1 MTVLKN
7 IAKDRILQITV
18 LITVVSLF
26 FARPRLAD
34 INFHTLWSVAAMLKH
49 PDLCLFARSGCF
61 SVQTYEYRR

>member
-26 FARPRLAD
+26 LRD
-34 INFHTLWSVAAMLKH
+34 QDLKI
-49 PDLCLFARSGCF
+49 LTFILYIQLLQC
-61 SVQTYEYRR
+61 

>member
-34 INFHTLWSVAAMLKH
+34 INFHTLWSVAAMLTLTQIY
-49 PDLCLFARSGCF
+49 D
-61 SVQTYEYRR
+61 Y

>member
-26 FARPRLAD
+26 LLDR
-34 INFHTLWSVAAMLKH
+34 
-49 PDLCLFARSGCF
+49 G
-61 SVQTYEYRR
+61 

>member
-26 FARPRLAD
+26 SLGR
-34 INFHTLWSVAAMLKH
+34 
-49 PDLCLFARSGCF
+49 G
-61 SVQTYEYRR
+61 

>member
-26 FARPRLAD
+26 LLGR
-34 INFHTLWSVAAMLKH
+34 
-49 PDLCLFARSGCF
+49 G
-61 SVQTYEYRR
+61 